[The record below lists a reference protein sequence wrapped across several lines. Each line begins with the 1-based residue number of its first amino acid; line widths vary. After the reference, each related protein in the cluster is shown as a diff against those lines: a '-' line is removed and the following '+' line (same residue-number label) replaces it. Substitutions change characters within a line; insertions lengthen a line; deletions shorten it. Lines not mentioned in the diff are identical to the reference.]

1 MMTEST
7 NEQPKILLFVEDE
20 PDIVTLYKS
29 TFEKNGFSVDATDS
43 GTTALERINAYR
55 EANNKFPDIM
65 VFDILLP
72 DKISGMDILREV
84 RKHSELDAIPI
95 IMFTNFSSDEFRK
108 EIEGM
113 PNTRYMLKLD
123 ATPNQLVEE
132 IKGMIE
138 S

>member
-1 MMTEST
+1 MTEAI
-7 NEQPKILLFVEDE
+7 NEQPKVLLFVEDE

-29 TFEKNGFSVDATDS
+29 TFEKNGFSVDATDN
-43 GTTALERINAYR
+43 GTDALKRVESYR
-55 EANNKFPDIM
+55 TEKGGLPNVM

-84 RKHSELDAIPI
+84 RKHSEFDAVPV

-113 PNTRYMLKLD
+113 KNARYLLKLE
-123 ATPNQLVEE
+123 ATPKQLVEE
-132 IKGMIE
+132 IKRMLDME
-138 S
+138 